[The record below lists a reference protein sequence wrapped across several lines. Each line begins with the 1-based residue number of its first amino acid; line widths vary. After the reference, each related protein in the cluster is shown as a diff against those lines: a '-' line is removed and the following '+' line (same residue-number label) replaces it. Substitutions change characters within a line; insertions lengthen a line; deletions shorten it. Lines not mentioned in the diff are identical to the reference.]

1 MVFKNRT
8 AITLC
13 EIIVIKFLDTSQPY
27 QIIVLNSRLINHIF
41 DQLHFLLI
49 IIFDLFAGDVFDRF
63 LVRLNSSVIVFIEV
77 DYILDNDFVVRLG
90 LFLYQ
95 IIVGQSWRVIDQ
107 IVFIVLFHELLINL
121 GLLFIWD
128 LFIQLVEIV
137 INDRH
142 EIYIIYD
149 LYDFLV
155 IHYIVPILFLK

>member
-95 IIVGQSWRVIDQ
+95 IIVGQS
-107 IVFIVLFHELLINL
+107 
-121 GLLFIWD
+121 
-128 LFIQLVEIV
+128 
-137 INDRH
+137 
-142 EIYIIYD
+142 
-149 LYDFLV
+149 
-155 IHYIVPILFLK
+155 